1 MKHFRHFF
9 LPCLLFVR
17 LFCRLF
23 NVVVMLEQLIKSYP
37 EVTRAHVLSKIDPTS
52 LLLLR
57 RCSRCVQQFVDR
69 NSSSLTSFSPESSSS
84 VALSTTQNHKFKPSE
99 FASSINLIEYAIGCG
114 CPIDRTRFATFAAR
128 FGNIDVIR
136 YLVEE
141 KDLCEWDWRTTQ
153 KACEFGHVELLK
165 WLLEKGCPINDFAS
179 IAAAQNG
186 RVNVLEFLEERDIVK
201 PGRWSPRALAR
212 ACRNLHLNAIDF
224 LLQRGCQWDDDCLF
238 EEVLV
243 GAALTK
249 GRLDALEWILE
260 KEVCE
265 TTDFWPQHCEYAA
278 RLGHLDCLRWLRE
291 VPKTKWDREQVI
303 RLCRE
308 AGTDGS
314 LKCLE
319 YVMQSEEGENEVRR
333 ELD

>member
-1 MKHFRHFF
+1 
-9 LPCLLFVR
+9 
-17 LFCRLF
+17 
-23 NVVVMLEQLIKSYP
+23 MLEQLIKSYP
-37 EVTRAHVLSKIDPTS
+37 EVTREHVLSKIDPTS

-69 NSSSLTSFSPESSSS
+69 NSSSLTSSSPESSSS

-99 FASSINLIEYAIGCG
+99 FASSINLIEYAIECG

-153 KACEFGHVELLK
+153 KACEYGHVELLK
-165 WLLEKGCPINDFAS
+165 WLLEKGCPVNDFAS

-201 PGRWSPRALAR
+201 IGRWSPRALAR

-260 KEVCE
+260 KDVCE

>member
-1 MKHFRHFF
+1 
-9 LPCLLFVR
+9 
-17 LFCRLF
+17 
-23 NVVVMLEQLIKSYP
+23 MLEQLIKSYP
-37 EVTRAHVLSKIDPTS
+37 EVTHKHVLSKLDETS
-52 LLLLR
+52 SRLLR
-57 RCSRCVQQFVDR
+57 RTSRCVREFVDK
-69 NSSSLTSFSPESSSS
+69 NAPTTTSRGEEETGAA
-84 VALSTTQNHKFKPSE
+84 ALGHKFKPSE
-99 FASSINLIEYAIGCG
+99 FASSIAMIEFAIENG

-128 FGNIDVIR
+128 FGSVDVVR
-136 YLVEE
+136 YLVLE
-141 KDLCEWDWRTTQ
+141 KKLCEWDWRTTQ
-153 KACEFGHVELLK
+153 KASEFGHLELLE
-165 WLLEKGCPINDFAS
+165 WLLERGCPINDFAS

-186 RVNVLEFLEERDIVK
+186 RVNILEFLERKEIVK
-201 PGRWSPRALAR
+201 PERWSPRALAR
-212 ACRNLHLNAIDF
+212 ACRNLHLDAIDF

-319 YVMQSEEGENEVRR
+319 YVLQSKEGENEVRQ

>member
-1 MKHFRHFF
+1 
-9 LPCLLFVR
+9 
-17 LFCRLF
+17 
-23 NVVVMLEQLIKSYP
+23 MLEQLIKSYP
-37 EVTRAHVLSKIDPTS
+37 EVTHKHVLSKLDETS
-52 LLLLR
+52 SRLLR
-57 RCSRCVQQFVDR
+57 RTSRCVREFVDK
-69 NSSSLTSFSPESSSS
+69 NAPTSSSS
-84 VALSTTQNHKFKPSE
+84 SSSRGEETASLGHKFKPSE
-99 FASSINLIEYAIGCG
+99 FASSIAMIEFAIENG

-128 FGNIDVIR
+128 FGSVDVVR
-136 YLVEE
+136 YLVLE
-141 KDLCEWDWRTTQ
+141 KKLCEWDWRTTQ
-153 KACEFGHVELLK
+153 TACEYGHEHLLE
-165 WLLEKGCPINDFAS
+165 WLLERGCPINDFAS

-186 RVNVLEFLEERDIVK
+186 RVNILEFLERKGIVK
-201 PGRWSPRALAR
+201 PERWSPRALAR
-212 ACRNLHLNAIDF
+212 ACRNLHLDAIDF

-319 YVMQSEEGENEVRR
+319 YVLQSKEGENEVRQ